1 MLFKNIMLSK
11 QKELVINSSSFIWF
25 IIATGSIGENYDSF
39 TKRNTRISGSDR
51 TVEAGNIK
59 TASENALA
67 ELRKSDEE
75 SRKQI
80 FLLQVWRK
88 HGRSIA
94 VTAGR
99 K

>member
-1 MLFKNIMLSK
+1 MIPLQNGILASAA
-11 QKELVINSSSFIWF
+11 VI
-25 IIATGSIGENYDSF
+25 A
-39 TKRNTRISGSDR
+39 

-80 FLLQVWRK
+80 FLLQVWMK